1 MVRVE
6 RKIKKKKR
14 EGYLSTGLKT
24 AMGVLGGIA
33 ATAGLVNKAPAG
45 IVRLVEQEKT
55 EGEAGGAG
63 ENPMA
68 EATRGALGVT
78 AASAM
83 TLDDSVTELARLKTD
98 PSYAGGNTYARVP
111 NGIVNLLTGE
121 IVVPA
126 SEIHFGDTRPTSQP
140 TAQPSASVQ
149 AIKIEDVATPQ
160 ATSQATDSVTELARL
175 KTDPS
180 YAGGNTYARVPN
192 GIVNLLTGEIVVPAS
207 EIHFG
212 DTRPTSQPTATA
224 LEAEAQQGS
233 SVQPILVDTGEAPG
247 PVATQSSVQQGATYT
262 VKKGDSLWKIAE
274 QQYGSGA
281 KWQRIYEAN
290 RDKIQDPKMISV
302 GQELVIPPGA

>member
-1 MVRVE
+1 M
-6 RKIKKKKR
+6 
-14 EGYLSTGLKT
+14 
-24 AMGVLGGIA
+24 
-33 ATAGLVNKAPAG
+33 
-45 IVRLVEQEKT
+45 VEQEKT

-83 TLDDSVTELARLKTD
+83 TLD
-98 PSYAGGNTYARVP
+98 
-111 NGIVNLLTGE
+111 
-121 IVVPA
+121 
-126 SEIHFGDTRPTSQP
+126 
-140 TAQPSASVQ
+140 
-149 AIKIEDVATPQ
+149 
-160 ATSQATDSVTELARL
+160 DSVTELARL